1 MEMVNFKASTSSAQV
16 PVQTP
21 TNYRSPIPTFLVAL
35 QKQPLLFGLMTLFHR
50 FFFNDIIVF

>member
-21 TNYRSPIPTFLVAL
+21 TDYRSPIPTFLVAL
-35 QKQPLLFGLMTLFHR
+35 QKQPLLFGLMTPFHR
-50 FFFNDIIVF
+50 FFLMIS